1 MKNLTASVKAN
12 GDVNIPPEIRS
23 ELGLLDGSQVAFRVD
38 DGRVFLEP
46 LLTDTVHGL
55 YGLFASKED
64 LVAELQEERRQD
76 KW

>member
-1 MKNLTASVKAN
+1 MKNLTASVQAN
-12 GDVNIPPEIRS
+12 GDIKIPPEIRS
-23 ELGLLDGSQVAFRVD
+23 ELGLLDGSQVAFRLA

-46 LLTDTVHGL
+46 LLTDTVDGL
-55 YGLFASKED
+55 YGLFASKQD